1 MFGSDIYL
9 LYFVGAVLLLVG
21 SCSESANTN
30 ETGNLRSCSGENL
43 KRVVKMG
50 VIVDSSSRLGRE
62 QLVAIQMAFQQQHH
76 LHFSNSC
83 QKFELLLR
91 DSPDNS
97 AQATATGKYF
107 FPSSLSRLVGLH
119 HLKN

>member
-1 MFGSDIYL
+1 MFGSDTYL
-9 LYFVGAVLLLVG
+9 LCLVGAVLVLVLVG

-43 KRVVKMG
+43 KGVVKMG
-50 VIVDSSSRLGRE
+50 VIVDNSSRLGRE
-62 QLVAIQMAFQQQHH
+62 QLVAIQMAFQQQHDH

-91 DSPDNS
+91 NSPDNS
-97 AQATATGKYF
+97 AQATATGIF
-107 FPSSLSRLVGLH
+107 FFLLPLAD
-119 HLKN
+119 